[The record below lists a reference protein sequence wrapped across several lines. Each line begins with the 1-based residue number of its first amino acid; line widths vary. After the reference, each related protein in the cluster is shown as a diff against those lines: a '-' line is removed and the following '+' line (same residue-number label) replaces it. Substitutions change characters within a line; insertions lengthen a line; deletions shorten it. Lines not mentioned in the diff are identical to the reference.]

1 VNGLLAA
8 IFWTSTVVSPQ
19 GSIVDSFS
27 VRPADEFRGWSYS
40 ALEYQ
45 KEFVG
50 IETQFDIGHD
60 FSNGPLQ
67 RITSMSLTD
76 DLGAWLGHGFYN
88 EIGISEKYSLGFT
101 FLPGVYHQADE
112 VDLGGWIMFRS
123 GVQLNYQ
130 VLDNFYL
137 AISYDH
143 RSSGDI
149 WTFNPGLE
157 TWQIKFRTYI

>member
-1 VNGLLAA
+1 MNGLLAA

-157 TWQIKFRTYI
+157 TWQIKFRAYI